1 MDGATIEPGE
11 EPLGT
16 ADRGIERHVLA
27 GGVAVEGDVQV
38 VDPGARHGDSLMIGW
53 TAEHSADLAPLVGM
67 RRFCPLPR
75 RAQAADLRRFRRVQR
90 RPGPGLEG
98 GARPA
103 GHPDRA
109 GDHLLPLPAGH
120 LQVEQGRA
128 PAVRA
133 DHPQLARPTAN
144 QPPGRRRADLRH
156 HHDYRADRSRRA
168 GYQRIPHGSALH
180 QQTGRRP
187 AHRQARFPPGLELHR
202 PARTSRDTHTVTEVD
217 DTPAKHQLFLRG
229 CLPDAITIP
238 VTCFLRDSGAV
249 TPYHPRN
256 NKLSR
261 GPAVAC
267 RRSTHGFGSDAA
279 QYVLRALRA
288 GAAWFLVKPTPPKDL
303 IGLVQAAAEGHTVL
317 SPAAARLLI
326 VACADR
332 QPARD
337 RAGTWPGRSPTARPR
352 CWPASVR
359 ACPARRS
366 RPGCTCPKPG
376 SRATSRGCWTGWA

>member
-1 MDGATIEPGE
+1 
-11 EPLGT
+11 
-16 ADRGIERHVLA
+16 
-27 GGVAVEGDVQV
+27 
-38 VDPGARHGDSLMIGW
+38 
-53 TAEHSADLAPLVGM
+53 
-67 RRFCPLPR
+67 
-75 RAQAADLRRFRRVQR
+75 
-90 RPGPGLEG
+90 
-98 GARPA
+98 
-103 GHPDRA
+103 
-109 GDHLLPLPAGH
+109 
-120 LQVEQGRA
+120 
-128 PAVRA
+128 
-133 DHPQLARPTAN
+133 
-144 QPPGRRRADLRH
+144 
-156 HHDYRADRSRRA
+156 
-168 GYQRIPHGSALH
+168 
-180 QQTGRRP
+180 
-187 AHRQARFPPGLELHR
+187 
-202 PARTSRDTHTVTEVD
+202 
-217 DTPAKHQLFLRG
+217 
-229 CLPDAITIP
+229 

-317 SPAAARLLI
+317 SPAAARRLI

-376 SRATSRGCWTGWA
+376 SRATSRGCWTGWAAPTAPSPACSPTTPRYRQPVARVGEAAGWNSGWVPGRPGCVLRPDVRARRVRRALRARREPAAVAIMSLTRSAASCCRISGCMGSSWVRRAAAGCRAGRSSCRGTIRRPDCPGGR